1 MNQSEE
7 SARKEVAAGTI
18 ISIAV
23 AQRRCV
29 MVGPTKGRGPHDPDR
44 VALLDGLL
52 LTWLGPTS
60 QWGWELMK

>member
-1 MNQSEE
+1 M
-7 SARKEVAAGTI
+7 AAGTI